1 MKRRHLAL
9 ALTPLLLVACGFHL
23 KGTAGGDN
31 RLRELQLD
39 WPNGVDGELDSALK
53 AALQQQNITL
63 RAGAPLRVQLDP
75 TDRQRVRTAIGGTG
89 DTQEIELI
97 DSIHARLEHNGT
109 ALGEQTFSSRSN
121 VRYRSDTYRGSSQEE
136 IEAHQQLARDNADK
150 LIRYMNARI
159 R

>member
-23 KGTAGGDN
+23 KGTARGDN

-63 RAGAPLRVQLDP
+63 RAGAVVRLPAPEGGIVGKEHDSAVHSHGVSSMWLR
-75 TDRQRVRTAIGGTG
+75 
-89 DTQEIELI
+89 
-97 DSIHARLEHNGT
+97 
-109 ALGEQTFSSRSN
+109 
-121 VRYRSDTYRGSSQEE
+121 
-136 IEAHQQLARDNADK
+136 
-150 LIRYMNARI
+150 
-159 R
+159 

>member
-1 MKRRHLAL
+1 M
-9 ALTPLLLVACGFHL
+9 
-23 KGTAGGDN
+23 
-31 RLRELQLD
+31 
-39 WPNGVDGELDSALK
+39 
-53 AALQQQNITL
+53 
-63 RAGAPLRVQLDP
+63 
-75 TDRQRVRTAIGGTG
+75 RTAIGGTG

-97 DSIHARLEHNGT
+97 DSIHARLEQNGT

-121 VRYRSDTYRGSSQEE
+121 VRYRSDTYLGSSQEE

>member
-9 ALTPLLLVACGFHL
+9 AFSPLLLVACGFHL
-23 KGTAGGDN
+23 KGTARGDN

-75 TDRQRVRTAIGGTG
+75 TDR
-89 DTQEIELI
+89 
-97 DSIHARLEHNGT
+97 
-109 ALGEQTFSSRSN
+109 
-121 VRYRSDTYRGSSQEE
+121 
-136 IEAHQQLARDNADK
+136 
-150 LIRYMNARI
+150 
-159 R
+159 